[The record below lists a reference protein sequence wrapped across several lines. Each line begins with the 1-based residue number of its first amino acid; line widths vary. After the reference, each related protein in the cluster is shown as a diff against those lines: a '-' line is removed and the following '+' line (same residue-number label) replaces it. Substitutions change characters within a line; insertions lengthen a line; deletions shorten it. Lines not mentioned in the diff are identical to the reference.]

1 MADARDIARNTV
13 RYLNP
18 RAADGSAEVNLVRG
32 RNAVVSASVPFFD
45 RKNPSV
51 NVDAKISKNVRLT
64 GSADRRGNYNVG
76 VTYRKEF

>member
-1 MADARDIARNTV
+1 MADARDIARDTV
-13 RYLNP
+13 KYLRP

-51 NVDAKISKNVRLT
+51 KLDAKVSKNVRLK
-64 GSADRRGNYNVG
+64 GSADSRGNYNVG
-76 VTYRKEF
+76 LTYRREF